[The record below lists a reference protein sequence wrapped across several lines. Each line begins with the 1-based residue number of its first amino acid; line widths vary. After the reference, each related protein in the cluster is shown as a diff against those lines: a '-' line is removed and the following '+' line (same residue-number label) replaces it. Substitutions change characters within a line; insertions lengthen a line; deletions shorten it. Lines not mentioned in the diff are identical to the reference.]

1 MALTQE
7 TLTLMALS
15 CLFRNKLRKA
25 CTLLEH
31 YGSAVETWKHIEE
44 ENMSAAMQRAE
55 KEADFVEKHNI
66 IVFARHE
73 DTYPTRLRQCPDA
86 PLVLYGKG
94 RCNTNSGKMISVV
107 GTRDCTDRGRE
118 LARRLVLDLASM
130 LPDVTIISGLAYGI
144 DIAAHRAALEAG
156 APTFVIT
163 GHGMDRIY
171 PAIHRDVAVKALTK
185 GGVLTE
191 YMSRTEPD
199 RQNFVARDR
208 IIAGMADAV
217 VVVESHE
224 KGGALI
230 TAHMALDYSRS
241 LFALPGRVSDPASRG
256 CNMLIRDSKAALIET
271 AEDLVKAMMWDND
284 ATLPEIEGLFPETG
298 SALSS
303 SSSAGGSGRAAS
315 SRSALQQTSLSGI
328 PLTEDEQRILDLLAG
343 QDEGVHINFL
353 QAETGISYS
362 DTASALTMLE
372 MKGAVRSLPGGI
384 FRATT

>member
-1 MALTQE
+1 
-7 TLTLMALS
+7 MALS
-15 CLFRNKLRKA
+15 WLYRNKLRKA
-25 CTLLEH
+25 CSLLEH
-31 YGSAVETWKHIEE
+31 YATAYEAWKHIDE
-44 ENMSAAMQRAE
+44 ENMTAAMQRAE
-55 KEADFVEKHNI
+55 EEAEFIEKHNI
-66 IVFARHE
+66 LVFARH
-73 DTYPTRLRQCPDA
+73 DDNYPARLLQCPDA

-94 RCNTNSGKMISVV
+94 RCENNKGKMVSVV

-118 LARRLVLDLASM
+118 LARRFVLDLASM

-156 APTFVIT
+156 VPTFVIT

-171 PAIHRDVAVKALTK
+171 PAIHRDVAVKALLK
-185 GGVLTE
+185 GGVMTE
-191 YMSRTEPD
+191 YMSGTEPD
-199 RQNFVARDR
+199 RQNFIARDR

-241 LFALPGRVSDPASRG
+241 LFAFPGRVSDHASQG
-256 CNMLIRDSKAALIET
+256 CNMLIRDSKAALIQT
-271 AEDLVKAMMWDND
+271 AEDLARAMMWDTD
-284 ATLPEIEGLFPETG
+284 AAQPEIAGLFPPSPAAG
-298 SALSS
+298 SRTD
-303 SSSAGGSGRAAS
+303 GTHAS
-315 SRSALQQTSLSGI
+315 SHQTPLQQTSLAGI
-328 PLTEDEQRILDLLAG
+328 PLTDNEQRLLELLAG

-353 QAETGISYS
+353 QAESGISYS

-384 FRATT
+384 FRATL